1 MRSSGLFDWISKN
14 QPDAKCEYAHGW
26 WESAEF
32 LQLLSNDFESFE
44 FGVEKSFAMETP
56 PPTSLITMPVVS
68 AQSPNLE
75 ILFKESWVLEP
86 NYTVSVK
93 REFPGP
99 VILLDILQPID
110 PENKWLLRD
119 FPCEHLYE
127 AYSDGARAF
136 SGSAKNK
143 HLLYGLFHILNFQAK
158 RF

>member
-1 MRSSGLFDWISKN
+1 
-14 QPDAKCEYAHGW
+14 
-26 WESAEF
+26 
-32 LQLLSNDFESFE
+32 
-44 FGVEKSFAMETP
+44 
-56 PPTSLITMPVVS
+56 MPVVS

-99 VILLDILQPID
+99 VILLDIMEPID
-110 PENKWLLRD
+110 PENKWLSRD